1 MTTLDKDV
9 NKSFTRDIDLVE
21 LAGYHS
27 YLALDRGSEI
37 SVNGQSFRILDTSY
51 GNSSGL
57 DALTVVNQANK
68 EITIA
73 YVGTDTNQ
81 LADIKTDVQLLS
93 KLTPTQLEEARMYF
107 NKMQE
112 RYKDVGGVTS
122 ITGNSLGGA
131 LVAAVAI
138 ENPEVNAITLN
149 PALLPEG
156 MLDPNETYDNI
167 TNYFSTYDA
176 LTQTLMALNLDRIP
190 GHRHEIY
197 NGIPDF
203 AMLGTNHTGY
213 LRNSEGTQY
222 YEIGIKG
229 QPGYG
234 KIYIDAD
241 SHIVTSIWTG
251 APLYGGNSERIEI
264 SKEQLVVLADA
275 LSSVVT
281 ERLELASSYMGN
293 SVDIVEH
300 EGNNLYQRMKILQ
313 EQFEDMFNNLVG
325 DPLFRNI
332 AAVSNRLKSEIDRLI
347 ILLDLAEVRCRSLN
361 YVLNSPP
368 AELLEFLFNKNV
380 SVETVFGEAR
390 RQLNELREDVD
401 GLTNILHSIV
411 MDLIPELFQGGQE
424 AWYDAVVGE
433 LRAHYGIVNGNRE
446 KLLTNIAEFK
456 KQVIDVSEAFDK
468 RDQSLG
474 QAIRNN
480 GGALLGIDGVQH
492 TNTYNLEQS
501 PYLLMKMKLKEAHVE
516 LAFSRFSTLSHGMLI
531 PLLSKLH
538 VLTFAIEGS
547 LDTISTSIKGATHFA
562 FNGTLTGKLIG
573 LFSDFDDQVKSKVY
587 TSLEPIDE
595 LASTIRG
602 IRKGLNQLIL
612 GYPNLLTNFKPY
624 LDSAIFSNN
633 NFYNVHLY
641 NLASINIL
649 KEMEI
654 LFADII
660 HQLSS
665 QQAVSIDVLVEVSKK
680 VKQNMGI
687 LQEQVERG
695 TIS

>member
-1 MTTLDKDV
+1 MSTTTPTKIPSSTNDG
-9 NKSFTRDIDLVE
+9 ILVE
-21 LAGYHS
+21 LAGYHA
-27 YLALDRGSEI
+27 YLEYMRDDTLK
-37 SVNGQSFRILDTSY
+37 VNGVDFTVLDTRY
-51 GNSSGL
+51 NQKHGL
-57 DALTVVNQANK
+57 DALTVYNDVTE
-68 EITIA
+68 EITVI
-73 YVGTDTNQ
+73 YVGTNAAQVQD
-81 LADIKTDVQLLS
+81 LKTDAQLLS
-93 KLTPTQLEEARMYF
+93 DLTPGQIQEARLYF
-107 NKMQE
+107 EEMNK
-112 RYKDVGGVTS
+112 KFNSSGGVSS

-138 ENPEVNAITLN
+138 ENPEVNAVTLN

-156 MLDPNETYDNI
+156 MLDPNKSYDNI

-213 LRNSEGTQY
+213 LRNNEGTQY

-251 APLYGGNSERIEI
+251 YPLYGGNSERIEI
-264 SKEQLVVLADA
+264 DKEQLVVLADA

-293 SVDIVEH
+293 SVDIVEY
-300 EGNNLYQRMKILQ
+300 EGNNLYQRMRILQ
-313 EQFEDMFNNLVG
+313 EQFEDLFNNLVG
-325 DPLFRNI
+325 DPVFRNI
-332 AAVSNRLKSEIDRLI
+332 TAISNRLKSEIDRLI
-347 ILLDLAEVRCRSLN
+347 ILLDLAEVRCKSLN

-368 AELLEFLFNKNV
+368 SELIEHLFNKNI
-380 SVETVFGEAR
+380 SVESVFSEAR
-390 RQLNELREDVD
+390 RQFNELRDDVD
-401 GLTNILHSIV
+401 GLTNILHGIV

-424 AWYDAVVGE
+424 AWYDAIVGE
-433 LRAHYGIVNGNRE
+433 LRAHYSIVNGNRE
-446 KLLTNIAEFK
+446 KLLTNIGEFK

-468 RDQSLG
+468 KDKSLG
-474 QAIRNN
+474 HAIRNN
-480 GGALLGIDGVQH
+480 GGSILGIDGVQH
-492 TNTYNLEQS
+492 TNTYTLEQS
-501 PYLLMKMKLKEAHVE
+501 PYLLMKMKLKDAHVD
-516 LAFSRFSTLSHGMLI
+516 LAFSRFSSVSHSMLI

-538 VLTFAIEGS
+538 ILTFAIEGS
-547 LDTISTSIKGATHFA
+547 LDTISSSIKGATNLA
-562 FNGTLTGKLIG
+562 FNGTLVGNLISI
-573 LFSDFDDQVKSKVY
+573 FSDFDDQVKSKVY

-595 LASTIRG
+595 LTSTLRG
-602 IRKGLNQLIL
+602 IRKGLNQLIH
-612 GYPNLLTNFKPY
+612 GYPTLLTNFKPY
-624 LDSAIFSNN
+624 LDSAIFGND

-641 NLASINIL
+641 NLASIAIL
-649 KEMEI
+649 KEMDL
-654 LFADII
+654 LFTDIV
-660 HQLSS
+660 HQLSY
-665 QQAVSIDVLVEVSKK
+665 QQAVSIDVLVEVSEK

>member
-1 MTTLDKDV
+1 MSAPQ
-9 NKSFTRDIDLVE
+9 KSQFDSSTHPNLVE
-21 LAGYHS
+21 LAGYHA
-27 YLALDRGSEI
+27 YNNYDTDDTFI
-37 SVNGQSFRILDTSY
+37 VNDVDFVVIDTLY
-51 GNSSGL
+51 GHESGL
-57 DALTVVNQANK
+57 DALTVMNIESE
-68 EITIA
+68 EITVV
-73 YVGTDTNQ
+73 YVGTDAKQ
-81 LADIKTDVQLLS
+81 FQDIKTDVQLLS
-93 KLTPTQLEEARMYF
+93 DLTPEQIQAARSYF
-107 NKMQE
+107 DKINIQ
-112 RYKDVGGVTS
+112 YKDNGGVTS

-131 LVAAVAI
+131 LVASVAI
-138 ENPEVNAITLN
+138 ENPEVHAVTLN

-156 MLDPNETYDNI
+156 MLDPNESYDNI
-167 TNYFSTYDA
+167 TNYFSIYDA
-176 LTQTLMALNLDRIP
+176 LTQTLTALNLDRIP

-213 LRNSEGTQY
+213 LRNKEGTQY

-251 APLYGGNSERIEI
+251 LPLYGGNSEKIVI
-264 SKEQLVVLADA
+264 DKEQLVILADA

-281 ERLELASSYMGN
+281 ERLELASSYVGN

-300 EGNNLYQRMKILQ
+300 EGNNLYQRMKVLQ
-313 EQFEDMFNNLVG
+313 EQFEDMFNHLVG

-361 YVLNSPP
+361 YILNSPP
-368 AELLEFLFNKNV
+368 AELLEFIFKKNI
-380 SVETVFGEAR
+380 SVETIFGEAR

-456 KQVIDVSEAFDK
+456 KQVIDVSDAFDK

-480 GGALLGIDGVQH
+480 GGAILGVDGVQH

-547 LDTISTSIKGATHFA
+547 LDAISTSIKGATHFA

-573 LFSDFDDQVKSKVY
+573 LFSDFDDQVKNKVY

-595 LASTIRG
+595 LAATIRG

-649 KEMEI
+649 REMEI

-660 HQLSS
+660 QQLSS
-665 QQAVSIDVLVEVSKK
+665 QQAVSIDGLVDVSKK

>member
-1 MTTLDKDV
+1 MSSAPQKDQFDSSTHP
-9 NKSFTRDIDLVE
+9 NLVE
-21 LAGYHS
+21 LAGYHA
-27 YLALDRGSEI
+27 YNNYDIDDTLV
-37 SVNGQSFRILDTSY
+37 VNDVDFVVIDTLY
-51 GNSSGL
+51 EHESGL
-57 DALTVVNQANK
+57 DALTVVNKKTK
-68 EITIA
+68 EITIV
-73 YVGTDTNQ
+73 YVGTDKNQ
-81 LADIKTDVQLLS
+81 FQDLKTDVQLLS
-93 KLTPTQLEEARMYF
+93 DLTPEQIQAARLYF
-107 NKMQE
+107 DKMNKEYM
-112 RYKDVGGVTS
+112 DSGGVSS

-138 ENPEVNAITLN
+138 ENPEVHAVTIN

-156 MLDPNETYDNI
+156 MLNPNESYDNI
-167 TNYFSTYDA
+167 TNYFSTYDV
-176 LTQTLMALNLDRIP
+176 LTQTLMALKLDRIP
-190 GHRHEIY
+190 GNRHEIY

-213 LRNSEGTQY
+213 LHNDDGTQY

-251 APLYGGNSERIEI
+251 FPLYGGNSESIEI
-264 SKEQLVVLADA
+264 DKEQLMVLADA

-281 ERLELASSYMGN
+281 ERLELASSYVGN
-293 SVDIVEH
+293 SIDIVEH
-300 EGNNLYQRMKILQ
+300 EGNNLYQRMKVLQ

-368 AELLEFLFNKNV
+368 AELLEFLFNKNI
-380 SVETVFGEAR
+380 SVETIFGEAR

-446 KLLTNIAEFK
+446 KLLTNIGEFR

-468 RDQSLG
+468 KDKSLG

-480 GGALLGIDGVQH
+480 GGVILGIDGVQH
-492 TNTYNLEQS
+492 TNTYTLEQS

-516 LAFSRFSTLSHGMLI
+516 LAFSRFSSLSHGLLI

-538 VLTFAIEGS
+538 LLTFAIEGS
-547 LDTISTSIKGATHFA
+547 LDAISSSIKGATHFA

-602 IRKGLNQLIL
+602 IRKGLNQLIH

-665 QQAVSIDVLVEVSKK
+665 QQAVSIDVLVDVSKK
-680 VKQNMGI
+680 VKQNMGVF
-687 LQEQVERG
+687 QEQVERG